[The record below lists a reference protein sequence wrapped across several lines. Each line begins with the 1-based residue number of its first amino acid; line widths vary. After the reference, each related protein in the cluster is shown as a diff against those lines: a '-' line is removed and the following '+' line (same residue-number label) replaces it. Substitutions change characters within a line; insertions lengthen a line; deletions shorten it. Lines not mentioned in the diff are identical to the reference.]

1 MLLRI
6 EGHQVSVAFDG
17 DEALAVAERSRPQP
31 VILDVGLPGLDGYQ
45 VARRL
50 TGAKASAKVT
60 LIALTGYGQP
70 DDVARARAAGFD
82 HHFVKPVDPQA
93 ILDSLVCPPET
104 GSAAGN

>member
-1 MLLRI
+1 M
-6 EGHQVSVAFDG
+6 EGHQVSFAFDG
-17 DEALAVAERSRPQP
+17 NEALAVAERSRPQI
-31 VILDVGLPGLDGYQ
+31 VIRDVGLPGLDGYQ

-50 TGAKASAKVT
+50 RGAKASAKVT
-60 LIALTGYGQP
+60 LIALTGSGQP